1 MAVTILNPAR
11 FTNDPAGSRRMI
23 RTAFFDEGYGVS
35 GSFKDYRQGGP
46 IVPATSAF
54 NVIGAGTAGDP
65 LRMSQFSGFT
75 VPSQLAISI
84 SNDYIAADAV
94 YESDFD
100 INQTTYTLSRG
111 GFIIASHFSTNG
123 GGTDGSTSYTS
134 WVTPQ
139 SETNAAL
146 YEVRATK
153 VSGDAFQP
161 TGSALGT
168 WLPLTSDRGWDLNL
182 TGVGRFDCVLT
193 IEIRDAATQTIQDT
207 ATITMM
213 AKNQA

>member
-11 FTNDPAGSRRMI
+11 FNDDGGLGTRRFI
-23 RTAFFDEGYGVS
+23 RAAFFDEGYGVS
-35 GSFKDYRQGGP
+35 NSFKAYAQGAG

-75 VPSQLAISI
+75 VPSQVNITI

-100 INQTTYTLSRG
+100 FNTATYGIRSNGTIDATYT
-111 GFIIASHFSTNG
+111 STNG
-123 GGTDGSTSYTS
+123 GGSDGTTNGTNWITPTSS
-134 WVTPQ
+134 A
-139 SETNAAL
+139 SL

-153 VSGDAFQP
+153 VSGDTPNA
-161 TGSALGT
+161 GSALNT
-168 WLPLTSDRGWDLNL
+168 WLACTTNRSWALYL

-193 IEIRDAATQTIQDT
+193 IEIRDAATQTVRDT

-213 AKNQA
+213 AKNQN